1 MPNIAI
7 TKYCNLKC
15 PYCFAEDMI
24 AEEQTKAIT
33 LDQLTKILNW
43 LGQEPLSNNIDI
55 IGGET
60 KLNNK

>member
-43 LGQEPLSNNIDI
+43 LGQ
-55 IGGET
+55 
-60 KLNNK
+60 